1 MPTPTIPVIYKYLP
15 AEDYLPKILS
25 GESLKF
31 SSPLDFNDPFE
42 CKPLCLIELGKA
54 GDRFLSQGCK
64 ELGYSPAK
72 RIKKKGELRRFQ
84 GRALPSGLESNMSE
98 LLKGIGI
105 SCFSEARDSILMW
118 AHYAAEHSGV
128 CIGFDT
134 TKHFFQTAWQVQYQD
149 ALPII
154 YRPSD
159 SPDTML
165 SKSLL
170 TKSIHWKYER
180 EWRIVRRTMTLEQ
193 QRATAC
199 KYAHCSS
206 EELEV
211 MANQNGPGF
220 YRFPNQV
227 ISEVILGVK
236 MKPEK
241 KLQVLRW
248 IQEAKIEVPI
258 YEARRHPSEF
268 RLEFTKHALHGGRL
282 GGESRRAAS

>member
-1 MPTPTIPVIYKYLP
+1 MIPVIYKYLP
-15 AEDYLPKILS
+15 AEDYMRKILS

-42 CKPLCLIELGKA
+42 CKPLCIIEKGKA
-54 GDRFLSQGCK
+54 GDRFLSEGFK

-72 RIKKKGELRRFQ
+72 RIQKLGELRRFQ
-84 GRALPSGLESNMSE
+84 GRAMPSGLESNMSE
-98 LLKGIGI
+98 MLKGIGI

-134 TKHFFQTAWQVQYQD
+134 KWHFFQTAWKVQYHD
-149 ALPII
+149 KLPVI

-159 SPDTML
+159 TPDTML

-180 EWRIVRRTMTLEQ
+180 EWRVVRRTMTPEQ
-193 QRATAC
+193 QRALAF
-199 KYAHCSS
+199 KFKHSSS
-206 EELEV
+206 EQLEV

-220 YRFPNQV
+220 YRFPKQA

-236 MKPEK
+236 ITTQKR
-241 KLQVLRW
+241 LQVLQW
-248 IQEAKIEVPI
+248 IQEAQLEVPI
-258 YEARRHPSEF
+258 YQARRHISEF
-268 RLEFTKHALHGGRL
+268 RLEFTEVPLHGGEL
-282 GGESRRAAS
+282 TVALKAMDL